1 MITILAVHVAVAL
14 VVAVLGPRLRARVF
28 WVAMWAPVATLVW
41 IAVKA
46 SDVHDGSAVVEH
58 RSWVPEL
65 GLDLRFVVDEFALL
79 MLGIVSGVG
88 VLVMAYAARYFDDD
102 DGLGRFGALLTV
114 FAGAMTGLVTADSL
128 ILVFVF
134 WELTS
139 VTSYGLIGFKD
150 TKSAARG
157 AAQQALL
164 ITGAGGLVLL
174 AGLIMLTISTGSTTI
189 SGLSEVAV
197 GGSLASW
204 AVVFILIGCFTKSAQ
219 VPFHGWLP
227 GAMSAPTPV
236 SAYLHSATMVKAG
249 VFLVARLA
257 PHLADVAPWRPM
269 TLVVGLATMA
279 WGGYRAL
286 RQTDLKLL
294 LAYGTVSQ
302 LGMLIAVFGA
312 GTPKLLFA
320 GTALLAAHAVFKAS
334 LFMVVGI
341 IDHSTHTREISELSG
356 LRRAMPVVA
365 LTAVVGGA
373 SMAGVIGLAGFLAKE
388 AALVGL
394 LDAEIAGIGL
404 ATAAFVGASALTA
417 AYTLRFLWG
426 AFTDIEGVE
435 TPIHRPS
442 AALVAPAALLMVP
455 TIVLGLAAGWAT
467 GIVRPAAAAL
477 DAKSE
482 VYELILWP
490 GFKTAFVLS
499 IVAVAGGVA
508 LFAVRRPIE
517 AAQAVVG
524 RRLDAAD
531 LFHGGV
537 RGVLH
542 GATRFIGVVQP
553 GSLPL
558 YLTAI
563 LLAVVTLPLITIL
576 GDVRL
581 PDDRVFAESPL
592 QVAVVVATMA
602 AAALLALSERR
613 FAAVLLLGAV
623 GLGSASLF
631 VIQGAPDLALTQLL
645 VETVSVAIY
654 VFVLRHLPAR
664 FKAPPISGANAL
676 RALVA
681 GAVGVTVFL
690 ITVTAVADREAEP
703 VDAQLT
709 ALSYPEADGSNVVNV
724 TLVDF
729 RGFDT
734 VGEALV
740 LVVAALGVV
749 SLVRASTPVR
759 PQAKRGW
766 RRRPSGAR
774 TPLRRETFAPL
785 VLGRPSVVLDTT
797 LNAVFHTII
806 VFSLYLHFA
815 GHNQPGGGFIA
826 GLVAGAGLVL
836 RVITGREALRSRLPI
851 PSVVLLGTGVL
862 LVTGTALMSMV
873 LGNTLLEHHTWEFD
887 LPILG
892 VAKTTS
898 ALVFDTG
905 IYLVVVGVV
914 ATLIEVLVGEPDTA
928 PDAEP
933 AEVMA

>member
-1 MITILAVHVAVAL
+1 MIAILIVHVAIALLVA
-14 VVAVLGPRLRARVF
+14 ALGPRLRARVF
-28 WVAMWAPVATLVW
+28 WIALLAPAATLAWV
-41 IAVKA
+41 AAKA
-46 SDVHDGSAVVEH
+46 GDVHDGSPVIEH
-58 RSWVPEL
+58 RAWVPEL
-65 GLDLRFVVDEFALL
+65 GLDLRFVVDEFSLL
-79 MLGIVSGVG
+79 MLGIISGIG
-88 VLVMAYAARYFDDD
+88 VLVMAYASQYFDDE
-102 DGLGRFGALLTV
+102 DGLGRFAALLTV
-114 FAGAMTGLVTADSL
+114 FAGSMTGLVSADSL
-128 ILVFVF
+128 ILIFVF

-150 TKSAARG
+150 TKSAARS
-157 AAQQALL
+157 AAQQALI

-174 AGLIMLTISTGSTTI
+174 AGLIMLTISTGSSTL
-189 SGLSEVAV
+189 SGLADATI

-204 AVVFILIGCFTKSAQ
+204 AAVFILIGCFTKSAQ

-249 VFLVARLA
+249 VFLVARLS
-257 PHLADVAPWRPM
+257 PHLHDLAPWKPM
-269 TLVVGLATMA
+269 TLIVGLATMS

-341 IDHSTHTREISELSG
+341 VDHSTHTREISELSG
-356 LRRAMPVVA
+356 LRSAMPLVVV
-365 LTAVVGGA
+365 TSVVGGA
-373 SMAGVIGLAGFLAKE
+373 SMAGIIGLAGFLAKE
-388 AALVGL
+388 AAIVGL
-394 LDAEIAGIGL
+394 LDADIAGVGL
-404 ATAAFVGASALTA
+404 ATAAFVGASALTG

-426 AFTDIEGVE
+426 AFTDVDGVE
-435 TPIHRPS
+435 TSIHTPA
-442 AALVAPAALLMVP
+442 AALVAPAALLMIP
-455 TIVLGLAAGWAT
+455 TLVLGIADGWAT
-467 GIVRPAAAAL
+467 RIVSPAATAL
-477 DAKSE
+477 DKKAA

-499 IVAVAGGVA
+499 IIAVAAGAA
-508 LFAVRRPIE
+508 LFAIRRPIE
-517 AAQAVVG
+517 SGQAKLARSV
-524 RRLDAAD
+524 DAAH
-531 LFHGGV
+531 LFQGGL
-537 RGVLH
+537 RKVLA
-542 GATRFIGVVQP
+542 GAARFVGFVQP
-553 GSLPL
+553 GSLPV
-558 YLTAI
+558 YLAVI
-563 LLAVVTLPLITIL
+563 LLAVISLPLFTVL
-576 GDVRL
+576 GDVRV
-581 PDDRVFAESPL
+581 PVDRVLAESPL
-592 QVAVVVATMA
+592 QFAVVTATMIA
-602 AAALLALSERR
+602 AGLLALSERR

-690 ITVTAVADREAEP
+690 LTITAIADRDAEP

-709 ALSYPEADGSNVVNV
+709 ALSYPEADGSNIVNV

-749 SLVRASTPVR
+749 SLVRSSGPVVTDVR
-759 PQAKRGW
+759 KG
-766 RRRPSGAR
+766 RRRRDLGAGPTTTR
-774 TPLRRETFAPL
+774 DTFAPL
-785 VLGRPSVVLDTT
+785 VLGRPSVVLDTV

-806 VFSLYLHFA
+806 LFSVYLHFA

-836 RVITGREALRSRLPI
+836 RVIAGRQALRSRLSI
-851 PSVVLLGTGVL
+851 PTGRLLGVGVL
-862 LVTGTALMSMV
+862 LVTGTALTSMI
-873 LGNTLLEHHTWEFD
+873 LGNALLEHHTWEVD
-887 LPILG
+887 LPVLG
-892 VAKTTS
+892 AVKTTS

-914 ATLIEVLVGEPDTA
+914 ATLIEVLVGESDEA
-928 PDAEP
+928 RV
-933 AEVMA
+933 EVRA